1 MLYSTSPALCE
12 IEEYF
17 EQLKK
22 CWDSE
27 ILTNNGPLLQ
37 EMEQTIQD
45 TLKIKNYLAVTNGT
59 VALKIALKALKIK
72 GTIIIPA
79 FSWIASVIPAIWNHS
94 KIRFCDIEPD
104 SLNLCLNSLQ
114 KNIDN
119 TVEAIIPVHVFGNPC
134 NVDKLEKIAKNNNL
148 KLIYDAAHAFG
159 TTINDKSVLSYGD
172 ISCISTHATKIFN
185 TGEGGGLITNS
196 YEVNEKIKS
205 IRSFGFDKDKNVKII
220 GTNAKMTEMQAALG
234 IANLKYFKA
243 TLEHRKKLNDIYR
256 NELDGLKKISLQ
268 KINKGSNC
276 SYFPLIFEDTELCQK
291 AILKLEEKKIY
302 PRRYFFPSLNKIK
315 IFKENSTCPVS
326 EYISER
332 IICIP
337 SHNKVSEK
345 DVLKITRII
354 KNII

>member
-37 EMEQTIQD
+37 EMEKTIQD

-59 VALKIALKALKIK
+59 VALKIALKALKVK

-79 FSWIASVIPAIWNHS
+79 FSWIASDIPAIWNHS

-134 NVDKLEKIAKNNNL
+134 NVDKLEMMEFYINQKDYGTSSLFKHDQTTLGPIKYTRKVPVINL
-148 KLIYDAAHAFG
+148 KMV
-159 TTINDKSVLSYGD
+159 T
-172 ISCISTHATKIFN
+172 
-185 TGEGGGLITNS
+185 
-196 YEVNEKIKS
+196 
-205 IRSFGFDKDKNVKII
+205 
-220 GTNAKMTEMQAALG
+220 
-234 IANLKYFKA
+234 
-243 TLEHRKKLNDIYR
+243 
-256 NELDGLKKISLQ
+256 
-268 KINKGSNC
+268 
-276 SYFPLIFEDTELCQK
+276 
-291 AILKLEEKKIY
+291 
-302 PRRYFFPSLNKIK
+302 
-315 IFKENSTCPVS
+315 
-326 EYISER
+326 
-332 IICIP
+332 
-337 SHNKVSEK
+337 
-345 DVLKITRII
+345 
-354 KNII
+354 